1 MCAKGYGGGVKNGGT
16 MTISGTTIANNSAE
30 VRRAL
35 GPPPP
40 TRVALRGSDT
50 SVAGVCAKGYGGGVS
65 NGGTMVGGTVVG
77 GTMTISGATTIA
89 NNSAAT
95 VRRALG
101 PPPPTRGRVAR
112 V

>member
-1 MCAKGYGGGVKNGGT
+1 MHNYGT
-16 MTISGTTIANNSAE
+16 MTISGATIANNS
-30 VRRAL
+30 VNDFGL
-35 GPPPP
+35 
-40 TRVALRGSDT
+40 
-50 SVAGVCAKGYGGGVS
+50 GGGVS
-65 NGGTMVGGTVVG
+65 NG

-89 NNSAAT
+89 INSAAS